1 MLHYSMPEKKA
12 VAGLRPKNRKD
23 QKQLI
28 TIGIYLVIAVAV
40 VAAIVVIKHRHRE
53 EIEQNWQA
61 ATALIEDV
69 RFKEISRVESQR
81 GGAMLYDVEVLA
93 NYTSAGVEQ
102 KRWIRVEQLPEVLTE
117 AQFQAFRWKGKQ
129 CFVRWNISRPDQI
142 IADVN

>member
-1 MLHYSMPEKKA
+1 MPEKEA
-12 VAGLRPKNRKD
+12 LAELRPKNRKD
-23 QKQLI
+23 QKRLL
-28 TIGIYLVIAVAV
+28 TIGGYLLIAIAVV
-40 VAAIVVIKHRHRE
+40 TAIFVIKHRHRE
-53 EIEQNWQA
+53 EIEQNWQV

-81 GGAMLYDVEVLA
+81 GGAMLYDVEVLV

-102 KRWIRVEQLPEVLTE
+102 RRWIRVEQLPEVLSE
-117 AQFQAFRWKGKQ
+117 AQLQAFRWKGKQ